1 MALEQA
7 KKKRYFFDV
16 VEGVQVPS
24 TVSIRATNQ
33 GVDVTIDCP
42 VFEYQESANEKPA
55 KKGEAKAPAI
65 VPVVDV
71 ETPLQKFVKTL
82 EVEKKLSID
91 GEEFTIEAIDGEEVL
106 LSDSAENSITYSMEE
121 LFEKVQA

>member
-42 VFEYQESANEKPA
+42 VQHGRAF
-55 KKGEAKAPAI
+55 
-65 VPVVDV
+65 
-71 ETPLQKFVKTL
+71 
-82 EVEKKLSID
+82 
-91 GEEFTIEAIDGEEVL
+91 
-106 LSDSAENSITYSMEE
+106 
-121 LFEKVQA
+121 

>member
-24 TVSIRATNQ
+24 VVSIRGTNA

-42 VFEYQESANEKPA
+42 VFEYQESEKG
-55 KKGEAKAPAI
+55 KKSEKAPAI
-65 VPVVDV
+65 IPVVEK
-71 ETPLQKFVKTL
+71 ETPIQKFIKSL
-82 EVEKKLSID
+82 EVNGKIKID
-91 GEEFTIEAIDGEEVL
+91 GAEFTIEAIDGEEVL

-121 LFEKVQA
+121 LFEKVRA